1 MPMEAAVFRLL
12 FLPFLVT
19 LAEEG
24 GAFCR
29 HARRGN
35 AHASARDASAVVDS
49 PCLAIVDGSGL
60 SSPFQI
66 GTQGRVP
73 VYTQNSGV
81 Q

>member
-49 PCLAIVDGSGL
+49 PCLAIL
-60 SSPFQI
+60 SNTVWPLSTFPNKVLRPKF
-66 GTQGRVP
+66 VP
-73 VYTQNSGV
+73 V
-81 Q
+81 

>member
-49 PCLAIVDGSGL
+49 PCLAIVEHGIWPL
-60 SSPFQI
+60 STFPNKVLRPKF
-66 GTQGRVP
+66 VP
-73 VYTQNSGV
+73 V
-81 Q
+81 

>member
-49 PCLAIVDGSGL
+49 PAWLLSTVLASHHL
-60 SSPFQI
+60 SK
-66 GTQGRVP
+66 
-73 VYTQNSGV
+73 
-81 Q
+81 